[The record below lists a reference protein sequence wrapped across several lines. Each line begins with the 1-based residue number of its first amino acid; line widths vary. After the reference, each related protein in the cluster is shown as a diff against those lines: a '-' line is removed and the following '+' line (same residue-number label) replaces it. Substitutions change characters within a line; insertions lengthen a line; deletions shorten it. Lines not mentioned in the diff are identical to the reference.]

1 MLVNRIED
9 DLYLLIGDAYHS
21 NSTAFVFGDEVL
33 LVDALGSVADAEK
46 LRDFVEEDLQKAV
59 RFIVCTHF
67 FADHLAALNLFPQA
81 KVIAH
86 ENYLATFNSEL
97 YRSKE
102 EETHF
107 REPDI
112 LISDQLQIRWGK
124 YALDIF
130 HNPGHTPS
138 TLGIDV
144 QGADLL
150 LVGDTLVGNIVYLAY
165 STPDLFARALERLQ
179 TKARPRVISSHGDVR
194 SPDAIGNAQFYLES
208 LRDRTDE
215 ARASAAGERSLLQAR
230 LETCLPAGVPA
241 TPFERIFHDRNLH
254 TILEKNFFA
263 SAA

>member
-1 MLVNRIED
+1 MLVNQIED
-9 DLYLLIGDAYHS
+9 DLYLLIGETYHS
-21 NSTAFVFGDEVL
+21 NSTVFVSGDQVL
-33 LVDALGSVADAEK
+33 LVDALGSGADAEK
-46 LRDFVEEDLQKAV
+46 LRDFVETELQKEV

-67 FADHLAALNLFPQA
+67 FADHMAALNLFPQA
-81 KVIAH
+81 NVIAH
-86 ENYLATFNSEL
+86 KDYLGTFNSEL

-112 LISDQLQIRWGK
+112 VISDQLQIRWGK

-144 QGADLL
+144 QGAGLL

-165 STPDLFARALERLQ
+165 STPDLFGGALERLQ
-179 TKARPRVISSHGDVR
+179 MKARPRVISSHGDVR
-194 SPDAIGNAQFYLES
+194 SPAAISNAQFYLES
-208 LRDRTDE
+208 LRVRTDE
-215 ARASAAGERSLLQAR
+215 ARASAAGVQSLLQAQ
-230 LETCLPAGVPA
+230 LETCLPAGVQA

-254 TILEKNFFA
+254 TILDQNFFA
-263 SAA
+263 